1 MNRSK
6 WLNEKT
12 ISIALAVVVV
22 FGTLIARMFW
32 QGTPKN
38 PEPKT
43 TIYEPLNA
51 KRLRNPRQVLNR
63 RKPLSVLFIVT
74 AKNRDVTKR
83 PGQLK
88 SIMLITVNRQTRRAT
103 MTSLPVS
110 HVVRL
115 PDYGHHSSAAL
126 GDITRF
132 DGSREIVNAVQDD
145 LKVPVDYY
153 LMVTPST
160 VDKAVKQVNGVA
172 VTPRATF
179 TSHHVHFIRNRARQL
194 DAKDVRAF
202 TARLRDDPQGVGGSE
217 YRQRMVL
224 TSMLQ
229 HADTYRKLVN
239 RPFIAKISNR
249 AVTNAHFSEILSI
262 SDYYRGASQHMD
274 SNSLNA
280 GTPDDR
286 QRVSNLVRDNLQL
299 KRKTIEQSH

>member
-12 ISIALAVVVV
+12 ISIVLAVVVV
-22 FGTLIARMFW
+22 FGTLIVRMTW
-32 QGTPKN
+32 QGTPKH
-38 PEPKT
+38 PETKT
-43 TIYEPLNA
+43 SIYEPLDA
-51 KRLRNPRQVLNR
+51 KRLRNPRQTLNR
-63 RKPLSVLFIVT
+63 RKPLSILFMVT
-74 AKNRDVTKR
+74 AKNTNVAKH
-83 PGQLK
+83 PGHLQ
-88 SIMLITVNRQTRRAT
+88 SIMLITVNRQARKAT
-103 MTSLPVS
+103 MTSLPIS

-132 DGSREIVNAVQDD
+132 DSSREIINAVQED

-172 VTPRATF
+172 VTPQATF
-179 TSHHVHFIRNRARQL
+179 TSHHVHFIRGKARQL
-194 DAKDVRAF
+194 DTREVRAF
-202 TARLRDDPQGVGGSE
+202 TARLRNDPQGVGGSE
-217 YRQRMVL
+217 YRQRVVL

-262 SDYYRGASQHMD
+262 SDYYRGASQHMK
-274 SNSLNA
+274 SNSLNLGA
-280 GTPDDR
+280 PSDR
-286 QRVSNLVRDNLQL
+286 QRVSNLVRDNLNL
-299 KRKTIEQSH
+299 KRKTVDQNH